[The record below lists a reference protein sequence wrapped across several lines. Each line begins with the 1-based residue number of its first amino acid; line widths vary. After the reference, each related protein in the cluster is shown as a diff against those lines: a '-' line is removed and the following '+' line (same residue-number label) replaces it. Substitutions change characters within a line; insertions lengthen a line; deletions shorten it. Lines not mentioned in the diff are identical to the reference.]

1 MHLQCWLVVSAR
13 DNIIYIKQKLRV
25 SVISPPILLGGSGG
39 ANFGD
44 DLYQY
49 LVSTSLIV
57 SGLLSVVQMFRF
69 HIKGTKYYIGTG
81 LLSVVGRSFPSI
93 FRTPASDTNRLEQV
107 HLSQQSLSLKAHS
120 PRCINRVTVQ
130 PSKMELSSLVQKA
143 TAPFLA
149 HHVSVPSS
157 KSACPS

>member
-1 MHLQCWLVVSAR
+1 VLEIPAEYTS
-13 DNIIYIKQKLRV
+13 KSLRA

-81 LLSVVGRSFPSI
+81 LLSVVGRSFPS
-93 FRTPASDTNRLEQV
+93 V
-107 HLSQQSLSLKAHS
+107 H
-120 PRCINRVTVQ
+120 
-130 PSKMELSSLVQKA
+130 QKA
-143 TAPFLA
+143 PLLRLIGSNRYIFLNN
-149 HHVSVPSS
+149 HSRSRRLLPDV
-157 KSACPS
+157 